1 MKIIVNILA
10 TLVLILGIA
19 FTILPM
25 DTLAFL
31 PIGITLILAGISYF
45 VLQPKKQKWEKFI
58 LIISILLVLIVT
70 FKALFI
76 KDEVAV
82 DKEFQQK
89 QTEAEKQ
96 DIQDLEELEDL

>member
-10 TLVLILGIA
+10 TVVLILGIA
-19 FTILPM
+19 FTVLPM

-31 PIGITLILAGISYF
+31 PIGITLLLAAISYLA
-45 VLQPKKQKWEKFI
+45 VPPKKQKWEKFI
-58 LIISILLVLIVT
+58 LIISLILVLIVT
-70 FKALFI
+70 FKAIFI

>member
-10 TLVLILGIA
+10 TVVLILGIT

-31 PIGITLILAGISYF
+31 PIGITLLLAAISYF
-45 VLQPKKQKWEKFI
+45 AVSPKKQKWEKFI
-58 LIISILLVLIVT
+58 SIISLILVLIVT

>member
-10 TLVLILGIA
+10 TVVLILGIA

-31 PIGITLILAGISYF
+31 PIGATLLLAAISYF
-45 VLQPKKQKWEKFI
+45 VVPPKKQKWEKFI
-58 LIISILLVLIVT
+58 LIISFLLVLIVT

-89 QTEAEKQ
+89 QTETEKQ

>member
-10 TLVLILGIA
+10 TVVLILGIA

-31 PIGITLILAGISYF
+31 PIGITFLLAAISYF
-45 VLQPKKQKWEKFI
+45 VISPKKQKWEKFI
-58 LIISILLVLIVT
+58 LIISLILILIVT

-96 DIQDLEELEDL
+96 DIQELEELEDL

>member
-10 TLVLILGIA
+10 TVVLILGIA

-31 PIGITLILAGISYF
+31 PISITLLLAAISYF
-45 VLQPKKQKWEKFI
+45 IVSPKKQKWEKFI
-58 LIISILLVLIVT
+58 LIISLILVLIVT

-76 KDEVAV
+76 KDKVAV

-89 QTEAEKQ
+89 QTEVEKQ